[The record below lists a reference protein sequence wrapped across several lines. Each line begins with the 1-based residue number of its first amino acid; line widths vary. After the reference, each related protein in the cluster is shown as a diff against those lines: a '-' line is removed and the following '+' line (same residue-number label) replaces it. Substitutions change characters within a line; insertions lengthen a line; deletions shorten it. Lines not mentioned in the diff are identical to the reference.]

1 MKRILTI
8 AALLL
13 SAAYALAA
21 PMKARVIQPLFAQDR
36 PGLDKSFEW
45 TIKALDKCKP
55 GLDIIVLPEFS
66 EVPGATPDP
75 ADFLKIAREYGP
87 VLLKACS
94 ETARRWC
101 SWAASIPAA
110 RCRATPPSCTTARA
124 I

>member
-13 SAAYALAA
+13 SAASALAA

-87 VLLKACS
+87 VLLNACS
-94 ETARRWC
+94 ETARRC
-101 SWAASIPAA
+101 KALVFVGCIDTGCEVP
-110 RCRATPPSCTTARA
+110 RNATFVST
-124 I
+124 

>member
-13 SAAYALAA
+13 SAASALAA

-66 EVPGATPDP
+66 EVPG
-75 ADFLKIAREYGP
+75 
-87 VLLKACS
+87 
-94 ETARRWC
+94 
-101 SWAASIPAA
+101 
-110 RCRATPPSCTTARA
+110 
-124 I
+124 